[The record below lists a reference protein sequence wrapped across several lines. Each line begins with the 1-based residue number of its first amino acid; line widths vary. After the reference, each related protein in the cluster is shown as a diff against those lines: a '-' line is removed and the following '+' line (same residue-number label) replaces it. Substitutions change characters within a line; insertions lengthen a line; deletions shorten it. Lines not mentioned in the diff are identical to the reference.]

1 MYVPRVGPLDEV
13 ERELCERARGV
24 CVLCCLR
31 LSSRLRECSLS
42 RAGWFPCSCLEKD
55 LSTCKFGTQTYKHH
69 LSRLSRSVVT
79 APATANVLRRSFG
92 SVRARAA
99 CVWRCVGARGVGCA
113 RRVGQCRLI
122 MPRETPLER
131 VLAVRQRQERS
142 TRLAAARARTSR
154 RRLPCRTCCTRTAE
168 RRPADGGAEI
178 DRYERDRHTT
188 GRGGGA
194 ERPADGGVDGVSPT
208 GLLDTRV
215 DGRSASD
222 RPTPATDE
230 SSPSHDMT

>member
-99 CVWRCVGARGVGCA
+99 CVALCRGSRSRVRTASGPVQAHHASRNAAGACACGAAEAGAFDTPSSGAGTNEVRGDGLSLLRARAISRGGPAGATGAR
-113 RRVGQCRLI
+113 
-122 MPRETPLER
+122 
-131 VLAVRQRQERS
+131 
-142 TRLAAARARTSR
+142 
-154 RRLPCRTCCTRTAE
+154 
-168 RRPADGGAEI
+168 
-178 DRYERDRHTT
+178 
-188 GRGGGA
+188 
-194 ERPADGGVDGVSPT
+194 
-208 GLLDTRV
+208 
-215 DGRSASD
+215 
-222 RPTPATDE
+222 
-230 SSPSHDMT
+230 SSPRGMHLF